1 MKNKWLVLFLLLL
14 IAGCSEEGQ
23 VETYKNTNDDKL
35 QSEVAQLFKDD
46 DQIEQANI
54 LLVENE
60 IFVALQLKPF
70 TKWKKQ
76 EIEEKWQKKIEKQ
89 FKEKAV
95 LVSTD
100 FKLYWESSKLLEEK
114 SQQKVQQKLEDLKK
128 LAKEET

>member
-1 MKNKWLVLFLLLL
+1 MKNKWLGLFLVLLV
-14 IAGCSEEGQ
+14 AGCSEEGQ
-23 VETYKNTNDDKL
+23 VETYTNTNDDKL

-46 DQIEQANI
+46 DQIERANV
-54 LLVENE
+54 LLVDNE

-70 TKWKKQ
+70 TKWKKAK
-76 EIEEKWQKKIEKQ
+76 IEEKWQKKIEKQ
-89 FKEKAV
+89 FKENAV

-100 FKLYWESSKLLEEK
+100 FKLYYESSKLLEEK

>member
-14 IAGCSEEGQ
+14 VAGCSEKGQ

-76 EIEEKWQKKIEKQ
+76 EIEEKWQKKIEKK
-89 FKEKAV
+89 FKKKAV
-95 LVSTD
+95 LV
-100 FKLYWESSKLLEEK
+100 
-114 SQQKVQQKLEDLKK
+114 
-128 LAKEET
+128 